1 MLSRME
7 ECRQRAEHSEEMAQE
22 TADVAMR
29 NLFLDLVEQWQDLA
43 SDAGLLDRK
52 RVMPAITSISDSP
65 VVFRRALYER
75 TYRVLCDA
83 GINERLADELATERV
98 SRRSAVG

>member
-22 TADVAMR
+22 TADVAVR
-29 NLFLDLVEQWQDLA
+29 NFFLDLVEQWQDLA
-43 SDAGLLDRK
+43 SEDRK
-52 RVMPAITSISDSP
+52 RVMSAITSIGGSP

-83 GINERLADELATERV
+83 GIDERLADKLATEHA
-98 SRRSAVG
+98 SRGSAVG